1 MSASRS
7 SSAAASRAPRLPR
20 SAPLRDEASA
30 DEDWA
35 LNQRVAGGD
44 RAAFQLLVL
53 RHEGRLRAFLSRAAG
68 CDADD
73 LAQEAFVRAWQR
85 AGEYRGQGSYA
96 AWIMGIGWRLF
107 LDQRRTARRREGL
120 LGGEDVASSAD
131 PRPSSDAAIDA
142 DRLLAALSPQERA
155 ALTLCFGHGWSHGE
169 AAAIMGLPLGT
180 LKSLVLRGR
189 AKAQKMIGE
198 GADA

>member
-1 MSASRS
+1 M
-7 SSAAASRAPRLPR
+7 
-20 SAPLRDEASA
+20 PLRDDGSA
-30 DEDWA
+30 EEDWA
-35 LNQRVAGGD
+35 LNQRVTGGD

-53 RHEGRLRAFLSRAAG
+53 RHERRLRAFLARAAG

-85 AGEYRGQGSYA
+85 AGDFRGQGSYA

-107 LDQRRTARRREGL
+107 LDQQRTARRREGL
-120 LGGEDVASSAD
+120 AAQDGDAAVAAD
-131 PRPSSDAAIDA
+131 PRPAREAAIDA
-142 DRLLAALSPQERA
+142 ERLLATLSPQERA

-169 AAAIMGLPLGT
+169 AAEIMGIPLGT

-198 GADA
+198 GVAS

>member
-1 MSASRS
+1 MSD
-7 SSAAASRAPRLPR
+7 AASRAPRLPG
-20 SAPLRDEASA
+20 SAALRDDASA
-30 DEDWA
+30 EEDWA

-53 RHEGRLRAFLSRAAG
+53 RHEGRLRAFLARAAG

-73 LAQEAFVRAWQR
+73 LAQETFVRAWQR
-85 AGEYRGQGSYA
+85 AGDYRGQGSYA

-107 LDQRRTARRREGL
+107 LDQRRTAKRREGL
-120 LGGEDVASSAD
+120 AGADDDSPTATD
-131 PRPSSDAAIDA
+131 PRGASDAAIDA

-155 ALTLCFGHGWSHGE
+155 ALTLCFGHGWSHSE
-169 AAAIMGLPLGT
+169 AAEIMGVPLGT

-189 AKAQKMIGE
+189 AKAQKLTGE
-198 GADA
+198 GADR

>member
-1 MSASRS
+1 M
-7 SSAAASRAPRLPR
+7 
-20 SAPLRDEASA
+20 
-30 DEDWA
+30 
-35 LNQRVAGGD
+35 
-44 RAAFQLLVL
+44 
-53 RHEGRLRAFLSRAAG
+53 RAFLSRAAG

-96 AWIMGIGWRLF
+96 AWVMGIGWRLF
-107 LDQRRTARRREGL
+107 LDQRRAARRRAEMAARD
-120 LGGEDVASSAD
+120 EAAAMSID
-131 PRPSSDAAIDA
+131 PRPASDAAIDA
-142 DRLLAALSPQERA
+142 ERLLTVLSPQERA

-169 AAAIMGLPLGT
+169 AADILGVPLGT

-198 GADA
+198 GPTK

>member
-1 MSASRS
+1 V
-7 SSAAASRAPRLPR
+7 
-20 SAPLRDEASA
+20 PLRDDSRV

-35 LNQRVAGGD
+35 LNQRVIGGD

-53 RHEGRLRAFLSRAAG
+53 RHEGRLRAFLARAAG

-85 AGEYRGQGSYA
+85 AGDYRRQGSYA
-96 AWIMGIGWRLF
+96 AWLMGIGWRLF

-120 LGGEDVASSAD
+120 AAAGDDAPTSTD
-131 PRPSSDAAIDA
+131 PRGASDAAIDA
-142 DRLLAALSPQERA
+142 DRLLAGLSPPERA
-155 ALTLCFGHGWSHGE
+155 ALTLCFGHGCSHGE
-169 AAAIMGLPLGT
+169 AAAIMGVPLGT

-189 AKAQKMIGE
+189 AKAQTLIGE
-198 GADA
+198 GADG

>member
-1 MSASRS
+1 MSAV
-7 SSAAASRAPRLPR
+7 ASRALRRLR
-20 SAPLRDEASA
+20 SATLRDEASA

-53 RHEGRLRAFLSRAAG
+53 RHEARLRAFLSRAAG

-96 AWIMGIGWRLF
+96 AWITGIGWRLF

-120 LGGEDVASSAD
+120 AAREEAATSTD
-131 PRPSSDAAIDA
+131 PRPANDAAIDA
-142 DRLLAALSPQERA
+142 DRLLAALSPPERA

-169 AAAIMGLPLGT
+169 AAEIMGVPLGT

-198 GADA
+198 GTDA

>member
-1 MSASRS
+1 L
-7 SSAAASRAPRLPR
+7 SAAASRALRLPR
-20 SAPLRDEASA
+20 SAPLRDEDRA

-120 LGGEDVASSAD
+120 AAGEEAATSID
-131 PRPSSDAAIDA
+131 PRPASDAAIDA
-142 DRLLAALSPQERA
+142 GRLLGALSPQERA

-169 AAAIMGLPLGT
+169 AAAIMGVPLGT

>member
-1 MSASRS
+1 M
-7 SSAAASRAPRLPR
+7 
-20 SAPLRDEASA
+20 
-30 DEDWA
+30 
-35 LNQRVAGGD
+35 
-44 RAAFQLLVL
+44 
-53 RHEGRLRAFLSRAAG
+53 RAFLARAAG

-85 AGEYRGQGSYA
+85 AGDFRGQGSYA

-107 LDQRRTARRREGL
+107 LDQRRTAQRRGGL
-120 LGGEDVASSAD
+120 AQGDDVATSTD
-131 PRPSSDAAIDA
+131 PRGASDAAIDA
-142 DRLLAALSPQERA
+142 DRLLGALSPQERA
-155 ALTLCFGHGWSHGE
+155 ALTLCFGHGWSHGD
-169 AAAIMGLPLGT
+169 AAEIMGVPLGT

>member
-1 MSASRS
+1 MG
-7 SSAAASRAPRLPR
+7 
-20 SAPLRDEASA
+20 
-30 DEDWA
+30 
-35 LNQRVAGGD
+35 QRVAGGD

-85 AGEYRGQGSYA
+85 AGDYRGQGSYA

-107 LDQRRTARRREGL
+107 LDQRRTARRREAL
-120 LGGEDVASSAD
+120 VAGEEISTISD
-131 PRPSSDAAIDA
+131 PRPASDAAIDA
-142 DRLLAALSPQERA
+142 DRLLGALSPQERA
-155 ALTLCFGHGWSHGE
+155 ALTLCFGHGWSHSE
-169 AAAIMGLPLGT
+169 AAEIMGVPLGT
-180 LKSLVLRGR
+180 VKSLVLRGR

-198 GADA
+198 GTDA

>member
-1 MSASRS
+1 V
-7 SSAAASRAPRLPR
+7 
-20 SAPLRDEASA
+20 PLRDEGCA

-35 LNQRVAGGD
+35 LNQRVAAGD

-53 RHEGRLRAFLSRAAG
+53 RHEGRLRAFLARAAG

-107 LDQRRTARRREGL
+107 LDQRRTARRRNAL
-120 LGGEDVASSAD
+120 SAGDDAPAATD
-131 PRPSSDAAIDA
+131 PRPASDASIDA
-142 DRLLAALSPQERA
+142 DRLLGALCVAGRGTIASRSP
-155 ALTLCFGHGWSHGE
+155 
-169 AAAIMGLPLGT
+169 
-180 LKSLVLRGR
+180 
-189 AKAQKMIGE
+189 
-198 GADA
+198 

>member
-1 MSASRS
+1 MS
-7 SSAAASRAPRLPR
+7 
-20 SAPLRDEASA
+20 LRDDGRV

-35 LNQRVAGGD
+35 LNQRVVGGD

-53 RHEGRLRAFLSRAAG
+53 RHEGRLRAFLARAAG

-85 AGEYRGQGSYA
+85 AGDYRGQGRYA

-107 LDQRRTARRREGL
+107 LDQRRTARRRAELATG
-120 LGGEDVASSAD
+120 DDDAPTSTD
-131 PRPSSDAAIDA
+131 PRGASDAAIDA
-142 DRLLAALSPQERA
+142 DRVLAGLSPPERA

-169 AAAIMGLPLGT
+169 AAEIMGVPLGT

-189 AKAQKMIGE
+189 AKAQKLIGE
-198 GADA
+198 GADE

>member
-1 MSASRS
+1 L
-7 SSAAASRAPRLPR
+7 RAPRQPR
-20 SAPLRDEASA
+20 SAPLRDDGGAE
-30 DEDWA
+30 EDWA

-53 RHEGRLRAFLSRAAG
+53 RHEGRLRAFLGRAAG
-68 CDADD
+68 GDADD

-85 AGEYRGQGSYA
+85 ADDFRGQGSYA

-120 LGGEDVASSAD
+120 GGRDDDAPTSTD
-131 PRPSSDAAIDA
+131 PRGASDAAIDA
-142 DRLLAALSPQERA
+142 DRLLAALSPQERV

-169 AAAIMGLPLGT
+169 AAEIMGVPLGT

-198 GADA
+198 GANG